1 LKELFLTIAHLPVKE
16 QEQQIAREF
25 ENWKGTHEQV
35 DDVCVI
41 GVRI

>member
-1 LKELFLTIAHLPVKE
+1 MEQASIESEPNTQKENLDIA
-16 QEQQIAREF
+16 F
-25 ENWKGTHEQV
+25 ENWKWNLEQV

>member
-1 LKELFLTIAHLPVKE
+1 MQDQKETLISNFS
-16 QEQQIAREF
+16 Q
-25 ENWKGTHEQV
+25 WKGDLEQV

>member
-1 LKELFLTIAHLPVKE
+1 MREYILSISHLSMSEQHRNIKEVFSK
-16 QEQQIAREF
+16 
-25 ENWKGTHEQV
+25 WKGDLEQV